1 MENNLA
7 NVEQRI
13 KRYWYTDGIGELVG
27 GGMFALMGGYFAVQ
41 EFLGENSTLSGILQ
55 ASLALL
61 LIAGMFAAR
70 RLIHLLKT
78 RLTYPR
84 TGYVEYRVNERG
96 LRMKRILAAGLG
108 LVIAA
113 LAAIFVRLFQL
124 FNSTVALTGVIVAGI
139 LMVMQAKS
147 AGLIRF
153 YVLGAVSLATGLLLS
168 LSGLPE
174 GYSLGLF
181 YGLMGLSFIVSG
193 ALTLRGYL
201 KDNPLPLD
209 AESQHG

>member
-27 GGMFALMGGYFAVQ
+27 GGMFVLMGGYFAVQ

-70 RLIHLLKT
+70 RLIRLLKT

-124 FNSTVALTGVIVAGI
+124 FNSTVALTGMIVAGI

-168 LSGLPE
+168 PSGLPE

>member
-1 MENNLA
+1 MQNDLA

-13 KRYWYTDGIGELVG
+13 KRYWYRDGIGELVG
-27 GGMFALMGGYFAVQ
+27 GGMFVLMGGYFAVQ
-41 EFLGENSTLSGILQ
+41 EFLGENSTLTGILQ
-55 ASLALL
+55 VSLALI

-70 RLIHLLKT
+70 RLINLLKT

-96 LRMKRILAAGLG
+96 LRMRRILAAGLG

-113 LAAIFVRLFQL
+113 L
-124 FNSTVALTGVIVAGI
+124 VI
-139 LMVMQAKS
+139 MQAKS

-153 YVLGAVSLATGLLLS
+153 YVLGAVSLAMGLLLS

-181 YGLMGLSFIVSG
+181 YGLMGLSFMVSG
-193 ALTLRGYL
+193 GLTLRGYL